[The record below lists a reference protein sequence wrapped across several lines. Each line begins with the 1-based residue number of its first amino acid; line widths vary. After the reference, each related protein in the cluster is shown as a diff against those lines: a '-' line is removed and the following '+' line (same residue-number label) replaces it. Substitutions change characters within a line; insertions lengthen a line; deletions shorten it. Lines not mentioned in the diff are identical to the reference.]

1 MVDLDFG
8 PMDMYIYI
16 SFGGLAYDSKILLAG
31 KSVRAFMRCECLKIM
46 NDMDNINRKVLETL
60 SVLRNTPLMVITKD
74 DSYDLLQNYIEGYI
88 DGLSHALNKNIRLEV
103 TNWYKKIIN
112 SDTSYYWTSHI
123 PIHFRGKS
131 DAELKEILLNVTEAY
146 FKNLAPPG
154 F

>member
-31 KSVRAFMRCECLKIM
+31 KSVRAFMRCEWLKIM
-46 NDMDNINRKVLETL
+46 NDMDSINRKVLETL
-60 SVLRNTPLMVITKD
+60 SVLRSTPLMVITKD

-88 DGLSHALNKNIRLEV
+88 DGLSHALNKNIRLDV

-112 SDTSYYWTSHI
+112 SDTSHYWTSHI
-123 PIHFRGKS
+123 PIHFKGKS
-131 DAELKEILLNVTEAY
+131 DAELKEILLNITEAY
-146 FKNLAPPG
+146 FKNLAPSG